1 MDLILGACRKRY
13 GKLLTELQN
22 DYTKG
27 NNNYPENIIKSYNL
41 LGQYKRDQTPAVKHR
56 GDEGIRFRK
65 NRVREGRG
73 QETVKPDVLQV
84 WREGTL
90 QAWLPTT
97 KKNKKDEAGTTLT
110 TTEDGDTASL
120 NILVGEEENNWADTD
135 YRSED
140 EFSFMNVSDAGN
152 EINAGCQWNG
162 YCSTASQRSTWSGT
176 RAS

>member
-1 MDLILGACRKRY
+1 M
-13 GKLLTELQN
+13 
-22 DYTKG
+22 
-27 NNNYPENIIKSYNL
+27 
-41 LGQYKRDQTPAVKHR
+41 
-56 GDEGIRFRK
+56 
-65 NRVREGRG
+65 
-73 QETVKPDVLQV
+73 LQV

-97 KKNKKDEAGTTLT
+97 KKNKKDEAGTTLA

-152 EINAGCQWNG
+152 ENKCRVPVKWLLLNSQSTVDVIWNPRIVKNIW
-162 YCSTASQRSTWSGT
+162 Q
-176 RAS
+176 